1 MPQLH
6 AYLDAQKKKMW
17 CVEWIF
23 IKIMRFPM
31 GVKMT
36 QLVRIYDL
44 KVAFFSN
51 WKLDFETRT

>member
-1 MPQLH
+1 
-6 AYLDAQKKKMW
+6 
-17 CVEWIF
+17 
-23 IKIMRFPM
+23 M

-36 QLVRIYDL
+36 QFVRIYGL